1 MHSGEEVSVGY
12 DLGLKQGGQ
21 IKVQVEV
28 VLDLGRGE
36 GWVIP
41 VEGLTSDVELDGL
54 GCDPAREGR
63 GIKRIPREALP
74 TQEGR
79 G

>member
-1 MHSGEEVSVGY
+1 
-12 DLGLKQGGQ
+12 LGLKQGGQ
-21 IKVQVEV
+21 IKVQAKV

-41 VEGLTSDVELDGL
+41 MEEFTSDMELDGL

-63 GIKRIPREALP
+63 VTKRVPREALP
-74 TQEGR
+74 TE
-79 G
+79 

>member
-1 MHSGEEVSVGY
+1 LHGGEEVSVGY

-41 VEGLTSDVELDGL
+41 VEGFTSDVKLDGL
-54 GCDPAREGR
+54 
-63 GIKRIPREALP
+63 
-74 TQEGR
+74 
-79 G
+79 